1 MDAYGC
7 RVRSV
12 YLALSGRAVQADRT
26 ERLGWR
32 TSSRISSSSI
42 QPASIHID
50 AAVHWSERRL
60 VDHHALRLP
69 VIRSVLLRRFA
80 GP

>member
-26 ERLGWR
+26 ERLRWR
-32 TSSRISSSSI
+32 RISSRISSI

-69 VIRSVLLRRFA
+69 VIPSVLLRRFA